1 MLASVVLGLGQA
13 AIGWRGLVA
22 PMQDVA
28 RYPDVLAGLVVAL
41 VSMLVMAL
49 TVLVSR
55 RHNLAA
61 LVLLLLLFIAG
72 LPDVI
77 RTLSRPGPGPGP
89 IPDVGL
95 GGMLLSLNVAAQLLA
110 FGLAGTPS
118 AQRWLSGR
126 GLGSMRSSEPEP
138 HEPA

>member
-77 RTLSRPGPGPGP
+77 RTLSRPGPGP
-89 IPDVGL
+89 ITDLGL
-95 GGMLLSLNVAAQLLA
+95 GGMLLALNVGAQLLA

>member
-77 RTLSRPGPGPGP
+77 RTLSRPGPGP
-89 IPDVGL
+89 ITDLGL
-95 GGMLLSLNVAAQLLA
+95 GGMLLALNVAAQLLA

>member
-55 RHNLAA
+55 RHNLSA

-77 RTLSRPGPGPGP
+77 RTLSRPGPGP
-89 IPDVGL
+89 ITDLGL
-95 GGMLLSLNVAAQLLA
+95 GGMLLALNVGAQLLA

-138 HEPA
+138 HEPG